1 MKKKVNDAK
10 NSKLGFTLLELLVV
24 VIIIGILA
32 AIALPQYRKAVG
44 KAELAQLIVA
54 TKALQNAQE
63 RFYLTNGDYA
73 SNISGL
79 DIDLANNNNIT
90 CSVATGRYSSCYNKN
105 YFIAHY
111 YSQDNL
117 NNQIE
122 CYAKNEQMVSACE
135 SFLNKNSHSSTS
147 GPCNVLGINPCQV
160 VIKKMPM

>member
-1 MKKKVNDAK
+1 MKKKVYDVK

-24 VIIIGILA
+24 VLIIGILA

-44 KAELAQLIVA
+44 KAELAQVISAV
-54 TKALQNAQE
+54 KVINNAQD
-63 RFYLTNGDYA
+63 RYYLVNNEYA

-79 DIDLANNNNIT
+79 DIGLANNNNIT

-122 CYAKNEQMVSACE
+122 CYAKNKQMISACE
-135 SFLNKNSHSSTS
+135 SFLNKNSQSSTS
-147 GPCNVLGINPCQV
+147 GPCNVLGVNPCQV